1 MPLILR
7 EPKGSKITI
16 KELDSNLLG
25 LKNLTFVG
33 EDFSKIEGDF
43 TFEAGFYG
51 ETITTSGPDLT
62 GLTNALD
69 SGSASLFYQPLIL
82 NDVDINY
89 FGTKVYGTAS
99 SEGSNIDLLSLNGF
113 VTFKGYEGSFGNG
126 GYTNVSFYDG
136 EELTQIFIS
145 INTSVVSYF
154 YGYGKNLPF
163 YNHVLMIQN
172 PIGGD
177 VMTHYQIDVN
187 SETEEITLTVK
198 TLMEQV

>member
-16 KELDSNLLG
+16 EELDSNLLG

-33 EDFSKIEGDF
+33 EDFSQLENDL

-62 GLTNALD
+62 GITDALD
-69 SGSASLFYQPLIL
+69 SGSASLFYQPIIL
-82 NDVDINY
+82 NDDINY
-89 FGTKVYGTAS
+89 FGTKVNGTAS
-99 SEGSNIDLLSLNGF
+99 NEGINIDLLSLNGF

-136 EELTQIFIS
+136 EELTQIFIN

-177 VMTHYQIDVN
+177 VITHYQIDVN